1 MAVRPLRPATD
12 RSLGGPLPR
21 QLANRTRAPLQAPGL
36 AVPGFDPRSEPRMSC
51 GISTSFPVLFPT
63 RRQITHALLTRS
75 PLYSRAEAHF
85 RARLACVRH
94 AASVD
99 SEPGSN
105 SPVKLAT
112 PPHRQPEGRLHEDA
126 TSNRKGKSRSFGSIS
141 PESLLA
147 SIQFSKSH
155 PVFGGLDQNTED
167 RLSCQRFSG
176 QFARGCFWVEGPN
189 RGLSD
194 AYGTWCDA
202 PGKRKSYGPG
212 PSLSSGSLSPSRGA
226 A

>member
-12 RSLGGPLPR
+12 RRLGGPLPR

-36 AVPGFDPRSEPRMSC
+36 AVPGFDPRNEPRMSC

-75 PLYSRAEAHF
+75 PLYSGSYPPF

-105 SPVKLAT
+105 SRLNRLAKHKRLKATHAADVLDHFSFELKLLT
-112 PPHRQPEGRLHEDA
+112 KLRPDIPL
-126 TSNRKGKSRSFGSIS
+126 RKRRC
-141 PESLLA
+141 A
-147 SIQFSKSH
+147 SS
-155 PVFGGLDQNTED
+155 T
-167 RLSCQRFSG
+167 
-176 QFARGCFWVEGPN
+176 
-189 RGLSD
+189 
-194 AYGTWCDA
+194 
-202 PGKRKSYGPG
+202 
-212 PSLSSGSLSPSRGA
+212 
-226 A
+226 